1 MVFDRRQAQEALE
14 RAIELDTQPRTEVVD
29 EGTLRR
35 LGDELGLSRESVAAA
50 IRETRSSSTAPF
62 TVVAASEISAQPDEA
77 RAATR
82 AYLHMRGLTEERG
95 AVWRQATGWW
105 PDLFRYRTIV
115 MISATVFA
123 TTGGSMIRL
132 TANLD
137 RIWRAHLF
145 ASLAGLLLL
154 VTGWA
159 GDALDLAP
167 AMLLGALWTA
177 GVAGGFWYRRSAIQS
192 RLASAIRDIGRPDY
206 LLAPW

>member
-1 MVFDRRQAQEALE
+1 MVFNRRQAHEALE
-14 RAIELDTQPRTEVVD
+14 RAIELDTQPPDEVID
-29 EGTLRR
+29 DAALRR

-50 IRETRSSSTAPF
+50 IRETRSSSPGPF
-62 TVVAASEISAQPDEA
+62 TAVAASEVSAGPDEA

-95 AVWRQATGWW
+95 AVWRQAAGWW
-105 PDLFRYRTIV
+105 PDLFRYRSIV

-123 TTGGSMIRL
+123 TTGGSIIRL

-145 ASLAGLLLL
+145 AAIAGLVLLAAAWL
-154 VTGWA
+154 GDAVDLASAALLGSVWA
-159 GDALDLAP
+159 G
-167 AMLLGALWTA
+167 TA
-177 GVAGGFWYRRSAIQS
+177 GSTYRYRRASIQR
-192 RLASAIRDIGRPDY
+192 RLEMAIRDIGRPDY